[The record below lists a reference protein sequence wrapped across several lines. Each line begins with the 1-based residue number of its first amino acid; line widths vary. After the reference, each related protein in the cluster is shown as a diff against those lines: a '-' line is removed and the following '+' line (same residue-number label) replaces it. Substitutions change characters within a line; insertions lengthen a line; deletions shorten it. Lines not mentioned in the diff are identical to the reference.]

1 MTWRYRFTFVILVLF
16 FILVICRLFYWQVVK
31 AQELSALGQLQYG
44 RTVTV
49 FPQRGEIRS
58 SDGFPIVTNKISYLV
73 FANPK
78 EIIDKTTTINTLSQV
93 LSLDVASISA
103 DLSLDRFWVPLTS
116 GIDTQTK
123 DRLDKLNL
131 QGIGFEQQYSRFYP
145 EASLAAQ
152 LVGFVGKDEAGG
164 DKGYFGLEGYYNM
177 LLKGKTG
184 SAIEIHDAFG
194 TPILARLNQQSG
206 QIDGSSLILSLNRP
220 IQFLIERVLKE
231 SVDKYGATSG
241 MIGVMDPKSGEI
253 LAMASYP
260 NFDPRDYQDYA
271 ENLYRNTFISDTY
284 EPGSTFKPLVMSGA
298 LDAKLI
304 TPQTKCTICAGPVLV
319 SGYLL
324 HTWDDKYFKD
334 TTMTEVIQHSD
345 NTGMIFVAQ
354 KLGVGGMINYLGKFG
369 IGNATGIDLQGEVTP
384 YLRPENQWYA
394 VDLATTGFGQG
405 ISVTP
410 IEMLTAISAIANNG
424 KRMEPHVVSA
434 VENPDGALVKIPPK
448 VVDTPISPE
457 TAKVMTEIMVNA
469 VNKGEA
475 SWTKLDGYRVAGKT
489 GTASIPVN
497 GHYDPTKTIASFV
510 GFAPADD
517 PKFSMIVILN
527 KPTTSIYGAETAAP
541 IFFEIAKN
549 ILSYYGIAPSGQ

>member
-78 EIIDKTTTINTLSQV
+78 EIKDKTATINTLSQV

-152 LVGFVGKDEAGG
+152 LVGFVGKDEAGE
-164 DKGYFGLEGYYNM
+164 DKGYFGLEGYYNR

-184 SAIEIHDAFG
+184 SAIQIHDAFG
-194 TPILARLNQQSG
+194 KPILARLNQQSG

-220 IQFLIERVLKE
+220 IQFLIEGVLKD
-231 SVDKYGATSG
+231 SVEKYGAASG
-241 MIGVMDPKSGEI
+241 MVGVMDPKTGEI

-260 NFDPRDYQDYA
+260 NFDPRDYQDYS
-271 ENLYRNTFISDTY
+271 EKLYRNTFISDTY

-319 SGYLL
+319 SGYQL

-354 KLGVGGMINYLGKFG
+354 KLGVNGMINYLGKFG

-384 YLRPENQWYA
+384 SLRPENQWYA

-410 IEMLTAISAIANNG
+410 IEMLTAISAIANDG

-434 VENPDGALVKIPPK
+434 VENSDGVLVKIPPK

-457 TAKVMTEIMVNA
+457 TARLMTEMMVNA

-527 KPTTSIYGAETAAP
+527 KPTASIYGAETAAP

>member
-1 MTWRYRFTFVILVLF
+1 MFYL
-16 FILVICRLFYWQVVK
+16 LVIGRLFYWQVVK
-31 AQELSALGQLQYG
+31 AQELSTLGQLQYG

-49 FPQRGEIRS
+49 FPKRGEIRS

-78 EIIDKTTTINTLSQV
+78 EVKDKSKTISLLSQT
-93 LSLDVASISA
+93 LSLDVASVSA
-103 DLSLDRFWVPLTS
+103 SLALDKFWVPLTS
-116 GIDTQTK
+116 GIDTQAK
-123 DRLDKLNL
+123 AKLDRLNL
-131 QGIGFEQQYSRFYP
+131 PGIGFEQQYSRFYP

-152 LVGFVGKDEAGG
+152 LIGFVGKDESGE
-164 DKGYFGLEGYYNM
+164 DKGYFGLEGYYNR

-184 SAIEIHDAFG
+184 SAVQIHDAFG
-194 TPILARLNQQSG
+194 KPILARLNQESG

-220 IQFLIERVLKE
+220 IQFLVERVLKE
-231 SVDKYGATSG
+231 SVDKFGATSG
-241 MIGVMDPKSGEI
+241 MVGVMNPKTGEI

-260 NFDPRDYQDYA
+260 TFDPRSYQDFS
-271 ENLYRNTFISDTY
+271 ENFYKNAFISDTY
-284 EPGSTFKPLVMSGA
+284 EPGSTFKPLVMSAA
-298 LDAKLI
+298 LDAKLV
-304 TPQTKCTICAGPVLV
+304 TPQTKCTICSGPV
-319 SGYLL
+319 SIGGYEL

-345 NTGMIFVAQ
+345 NTGMIFVAER
-354 KLGVGGMINYLGKFG
+354 LGVARMINYLEKFG
-369 IGNATGIDLQGEVTP
+369 IGNTTGVDLQGEVSAA
-384 YLRPENQWYA
+384 LKPENQWYA
-394 VDLATTGFGQG
+394 VDLATMGFGQG
-405 ISVTP
+405 VSVTP
-410 IEMLTAISAIANNG
+410 MELLTAISAIANNG

-434 VENPDGALVKIPPK
+434 VENPDGIVVKIPPR
-448 VVDTPISPE
+448 VIDTPVSPE
-457 TAKVMTEIMVNA
+457 TAKVMAEIMVNA

-527 KPTTSIYGAETAAP
+527 KPTASIYGAETAAP

-549 ILSYYGIAPSGQ
+549 ILSYYGIPPSGQ

>member
-78 EIIDKTTTINTLSQV
+78 EIKDKTTTINTLSQV

-103 DLSLDRFWVPLTS
+103 DLSLDRFWVPLTA

-298 LDAKLI
+298 LDARLI

-384 YLRPENQWYA
+384 FLRPENQWYA

-434 VENPDGALVKIPPK
+434 VENPDGVLVKIPPK

-527 KPTTSIYGAETAAP
+527 KPTASIYGAETAAP

>member
-49 FPQRGEIRS
+49 FPQRGEIRT

-78 EIIDKTTTINTLSQV
+78 EIKNKTTTINTLSQV
-93 LSLDVASISA
+93 LSLDTASISA
-103 DLSLDRFWVPLTS
+103 ALSLDRFWVPITS
-116 GIDTQTK
+116 GVDAQTK
-123 DRLDKLNL
+123 DRLNKANL

-152 LVGFVGKDEAGG
+152 LVGFVGKDEAGE
-164 DKGYFGLEGYYNM
+164 DKGYFGLEGYYNR

-184 SAIEIHDAFG
+184 SAIQIHDAFG
-194 TPILARLNQQSG
+194 KPILARLNQGTG

-220 IQFLIERVLKE
+220 IQFLVERVLKE

-241 MIGVMDPKSGEI
+241 MVGVMDPKTGEI

-260 NFDPRDYQDYA
+260 NFDPRDYQNYS
-271 ENLYRNTFISDTY
+271 ESFYRNGFISDTY
-284 EPGSTFKPLVMSGA
+284 EPGSTFKPLVMSAA
-298 LDAKLI
+298 LDAKLV
-304 TPQTKCTICAGPVLV
+304 TPQTKCPICSGPVSV
-319 SGYLL
+319 GGYDL

-345 NTGMIFVAQ
+345 NTGMVFVAQ
-354 KLGVGGMINYLGKFG
+354 KLGVDGMINYLGKFG

-384 YLRPENQWYA
+384 SLKPANQWYA

-410 IEMLTAISAIANNG
+410 IEILTAVSAIANNG
-424 KRMEPHVVSA
+424 KRMEPHVVAA
-434 VENPDGALVKIPPK
+434 VENPDGDIVKISPR
-448 VVDTPISPE
+448 VVDAPISAE
-457 TAKVMTEIMVNA
+457 TAKVMSEIMVNA

-510 GFAPADD
+510 GFAPADN
-517 PKFSMIVILN
+517 PKFAMIVILN

>member
-1 MTWRYRFTFVILVLF
+1 MTWRYRFTFVILVFF
-16 FILVICRLFYWQVVK
+16 FILVICRLFYWQIVK

-44 RTVTV
+44 QTVTV

-78 EIIDKTTTINTLSQV
+78 EVKDKTTTINILSQV
-93 LSLDVASISA
+93 LSLDIASISA
-103 DLSLDRFWVPLTS
+103 DLSLDKFWVPLAS

-152 LVGFVGKDEAGG
+152 LVGFVGKDAAGE
-164 DKGYFGLEGYYNM
+164 DKGYFGLEGYYNR

-184 SAIEIHDAFG
+184 SAVQIHDAFG
-194 TPILARLNQQSG
+194 KPILATLNQQSG

-220 IQFLIERVLKE
+220 IQFLVERILKE
-231 SVDKYGATSG
+231 SVDKYGAESG
-241 MIGVMDPKSGEI
+241 MIGVMDPKTGEI
-253 LAMASYP
+253 LAMATYP
-260 NFDPRDYQDYA
+260 NFDPRTYQDYS
-271 ENLYRNTFISDTY
+271 EEFYRNTFISDTY
-284 EPGSTFKPLVMSGA
+284 EPGSTFKPLVMSSA
-298 LDAKLI
+298 LDAKLV
-304 TPQTKCTICAGPVLV
+304 TPQTKCTICSGPVSV
-319 SGYLL
+319 GGYEL

-345 NTGMIFVAQ
+345 NTGMVFVAQ
-354 KLGVGGMINYLGKFG
+354 KLGVEGMINYLGKFG
-369 IGNATGIDLQGEVTP
+369 IGDATGIDLQGEVTP
-384 YLRPENQWYA
+384 SLRPANQWYA

-410 IEMLTAISAIANNG
+410 IEILTAISAIANNG

-434 VENPDGALVKIPPK
+434 VENPDGVIVKIPPR

-457 TAKVMTEIMVNA
+457 TAKVMTEMMVNA
-469 VNKGEA
+469 VDKGEA

-497 GHYDPTKTIASFV
+497 GHYDTTKTIASFV

-527 KPTTSIYGAETAAP
+527 KPTSSIYGAETAAP
-541 IFFEIAKN
+541 IFFDIAKN
-549 ILSYYGIAPSGQ
+549 ILSYYGILPGGQ

>member
-16 FILVICRLFYWQVVK
+16 FILVICRLFYWQGVK

-78 EIIDKTTTINTLSQV
+78 EIKDKTTTINTLSQV

-103 DLSLDRFWVPLTS
+103 ALSLDKFWVPLTS

-384 YLRPENQWYA
+384 FLRPENQWYA

-434 VENPDGALVKIPPK
+434 VENPDGVLVKIPPK
-448 VVDTPISPE
+448 VVDTPISTE
-457 TAKVMTEIMVNA
+457 TATVMTEIMVNA

-527 KPTTSIYGAETAAP
+527 KPTASIYGAETAAP

-549 ILSYYGIAPSGQ
+549 ILTYYV